1 MKILN
6 KLQALPEKEKK
17 IILWSIVIIM
27 VVILFIFYIQNIK
40 KKLEGIRG
48 EDIEQE
54 LQIPKLREQL
64 KDLWKFNFPQD

>member
-6 KLQALPEKEKK
+6 KLQALPEKKKK
-17 IILWSIVIIM
+17 IILWSIVIVM

-40 KKLEGIRG
+40 KKLENIRG

-54 LQIPKLREQL
+54 LQIPKLKEQL

>member
-17 IILWSIVIIM
+17 IILWSIVIVM

-40 KKLEGIRG
+40 KKLESIRG
-48 EDIEQE
+48 EDIGQE
-54 LQIPKLREQL
+54 LQIPELKEQL
-64 KDLWKFNFPQD
+64 KDLWKFNFSQD